1 MGTRPE
7 LFLPGWPA
15 ESFDSWDRLT
25 VRAQRLTARAG
36 TGRQFD
42 LLLTEVRHL
51 IDARRIDLL
60 SARLTE
66 RRFAR
71 AVVTVWSE
79 DRERAR
85 ASMTPGLVALL
96 VDSQAPRPSRL
107 LVAALAS
114 MFLMHFDHLD
124 SWSPGLF
131 GATSTAVERAVT
143 QIPVRRTRAA
153 TPPPP
158 PPRPTGASVPPPPP
172 PPPPPPSPPTSRDI
186 VDAFRY
192 NSEFLLD
199 LEAPRAVAQGL
210 RATGMALVDWLRQ
223 IGINGHVNGRYGIRV
238 REAVFLEKIKA
249 ADHTRAD
256 GLGFLAEL
264 TSKTVAESLGLD
276 GLYFG
281 HQILIAM
288 TDKPD
293 IAPCDE
299 WLDAIVKIGGDPRLQ
314 RQAQWHTWW
323 QPLPQAARDKAV
335 RWMSVEDLRLFLTAV
350 ENHGVLT
357 RNAELQRMFPARKTF
372 LWGLY
377 ESGLVRE
384 SRIFLGSGASASV
397 QRQLGRRR
405 TDAAHLTQRSDT
417 AIVFLDCGDFHIVEG
432 SHSFKLWIY
441 AGRPVARLLDRSRR
455 SYSPDELIKSI
466 PALHAQQHP
475 AGWRAHVGITH
486 YPTTWQHAALKFL
499 IETLGAPVDPQ
510 RVLIPE
516 DYSTLK
522 HRFGLPVRGAT
533 LLRS

>member
-7 LFLPGWPA
+7 LFLPGWPVG
-15 ESFDSWDRLT
+15 SFDSWDRLT
-25 VRAQRLTARAG
+25 DRAQRLTARAG

-42 LLLTEVRHL
+42 LLLAEVRHL
-51 IDARRIDLL
+51 IDSGRIDLL
-60 SARLTE
+60 SARLSE

-85 ASMTPGLVALL
+85 ASMTPAVVSLL

-114 MFLMHFDHLD
+114 MFLTHFDRLD

-131 GATSTAVERAVT
+131 EATSTAVERAVT
-143 QIPVRRTRAA
+143 QIPVRRTRAE

-158 PPRPTGASVPPPPP
+158 PPSHASASVPA
-172 PPPPPPSPPTSRDI
+172 PPPPSPSPPASRDI
-186 VDAFRY
+186 VDAFQY

-199 LEAPRAVAQGL
+199 IEAPRAVAQGL
-210 RATGMALVDWLRQ
+210 RATGMALVDWLRL

-238 REAVFLEKIKA
+238 REAVFLEKIRS
-249 ADHTRAD
+249 ADHTRAE
-256 GLGFLAEL
+256 GLGFLPEL
-264 TSKTVAESLGLD
+264 TSKTVVESLGTD
-276 GLYFG
+276 DMYFG
-281 HQILIAM
+281 HQILVAM

-293 IAPCDE
+293 TAPCDE

-323 QPLPQAARDKAV
+323 EPLPQAARDKAV

-350 ENHGVLT
+350 ENHGLIT
-357 RNAELQRMFPARKTF
+357 RNAELQRMFPARKEF

-384 SRIFLGSGASASV
+384 SRVVLGSGARTSV
-397 QRQLGRRR
+397 QRQMGRRSIN
-405 TDAAHLTQRSDT
+405 AASLTQRADT
-417 AIVFLDCGDFHIVEG
+417 AIVILDCGDFHVVEG
-432 SHSFKLWIY
+432 SHSFKFWIY
-441 AGRPVARLLDRSRR
+441 AGRPTAPLFD
-455 SYSPDELIKSI
+455 YSHRVFTPDQLIKDV
-466 PALHAQQHP
+466 PEAHAQAHP
-475 AGWRAHVGITH
+475 AGRRAHVGITH
-486 YPTTWQHAALKFL
+486 AATTWQNHALNFL

-510 RVLIPE
+510 RVLTPG

-522 HRFGLPVRGAT
+522 HRFGLPIHHRT
-533 LLRS
+533 PLRS

>member
-7 LFLPGWPA
+7 LFLPGWPVG
-15 ESFDSWDRLT
+15 SFDSWDRLT
-25 VRAQRLTARAG
+25 SRAQRLTARAG
-36 TGRQFD
+36 TGLQFD
-42 LLLTEVRHL
+42 LLLAEVRRL
-51 IDARRIDLL
+51 IDSGRIDLL
-60 SARLTE
+60 SARLPE

-85 ASMTPGLVALL
+85 ASMTPAVVSLL
-96 VDSQAPRPSRL
+96 VDSQTPRPSRL

-114 MFLMHFDHLD
+114 MFLTHFDRLD

-131 GATSTAVERAVT
+131 EATSTAVERAVT
-143 QIPVRRTRAA
+143 QVPVRRTRAPA
-153 TPPPP
+153 LPPPP
-158 PPRPTGASVPPPPP
+158 PPHGGTPVPPPPP
-172 PPPPPPSPPTSRDI
+172 PPNPPASRDI

-199 LEAPRAVAQGL
+199 IEAPRAVAQGL
-210 RATGMALVDWLRQ
+210 RATETALGDWLRV

-238 REAVFLEKIKA
+238 REALFLETIRA
-249 ADHTRAD
+249 ADHTRAE

-264 TSKTVAESLGLD
+264 TSKTVVESLGA
-276 GLYFG
+276 GGTYFG
-281 HQILIAM
+281 HQILVAM

-293 IAPCDE
+293 VAPCNE

-314 RQAQWHTWW
+314 RQALWHRWW
-323 QPLPQAARDKAV
+323 EPLPQAARDKAV

-350 ENHGVLT
+350 ENHGLIT
-357 RNAELQRMFPARKTF
+357 RNADLQRMFPARKTF

-384 SRIFLGSGASASV
+384 SRIFLGSGASVSV
-397 QRQLGRRR
+397 KRQLGARR
-405 TDAAHLTQRSDT
+405 TDATHLTQRSDT

-432 SHSFKLWIY
+432 SHSFKLWVY

-455 SYSPDELIKSI
+455 NYSPDELIKDI
-466 PALHAQQHP
+466 PELHAQQHP
-475 AGWRAHVGITH
+475 AGRRAHVGITH
-486 YPTTWQHAALKFL
+486 YATTWQHAALKFL

-510 RVLIPE
+510 RLLTPE
-516 DYSTLK
+516 DYLTLK

-533 LLRS
+533 PLRS